1 MSFHVYM
8 LRCSDGTF
16 YLGST
21 KDLERRVKEH
31 NSSKLGA
38 RYTKARRPV
47 ELVYSEE
54 CDTWSAALK
63 RECALKKWS
72 REKKLGLLDK
82 AKPCVNS

>member
-1 MSFHVYM
+1 MAFHVYM

-21 KDLERRVKEH
+21 KDLERRVREH
-31 NSSKLGA
+31 NDSKLGA

-54 CDTWSAALK
+54 CESWSAALK
-63 RECALKKWS
+63 REYALKKLK
-72 REKKLGLLDK
+72 RAEKLFLI
-82 AKPCVNS
+82 

>member
-21 KDLERRVKEH
+21 KDLERRVREH
-31 NSSKLGA
+31 NDSKLGA

-47 ELVYSEE
+47 VLMYSEE
-54 CDTWSAALK
+54 CESWNAALK
-63 RECALKKWS
+63 RECALKKL
-72 REKKLGLLDK
+72 RRAEKLELITG
-82 AKPCVNS
+82 

>member
-21 KDLERRVKEH
+21 KDLERRIREH
-31 NSSKLGA
+31 NNSKQGA

-47 ELVYSEE
+47 ELAYSEE
-54 CDTWSAALK
+54 CETWSAALK
-63 RECALKKWS
+63 RECALKKLK
-72 REKKLGLLDK
+72 RAKKLLLLG
-82 AKPCVNS
+82 N

>member
-21 KDLERRVKEH
+21 KDLERRVREH
-31 NSSKLGA
+31 NDSKLGA

-47 ELVYSEE
+47 VLMYSEE
-54 CDTWSAALK
+54 CESWSAALK
-63 RECALKKWS
+63 RECALKKL
-72 REKKLGLLDK
+72 RRAEKLELITG
-82 AKPCVNS
+82 